1 VSGTGAADF
10 AGGTIQCRTDMK
22 AAASI
27 FLLSAWQAL
36 ENTRSAS
43 IGTGSMRT
51 SPYSE
56 RRSTWVR
63 NGDPALALVR
73 VPSGMAST
81 LFAFGHAGAYDHED
95 GITYLPAGTT
105 RILDIGDAD
114 IVQKF
119 DEEAARAAFVEVFST
134 FTVVP

>member
-1 VSGTGAADF
+1 
-10 AGGTIQCRTDMK
+10 
-22 AAASI
+22 
-27 FLLSAWQAL
+27 
-36 ENTRSAS
+36 
-43 IGTGSMRT
+43 MRT